1 MCFYKWKT
9 NNFPNLGLFGWFCW
23 PKTFCSHKNFSRHKG
38 VILHAM
44 QVNFPLICKSLADLS
59 RTINNHL
66 KVQFETNPYYWHQH
80 ILIRSSNIAIFH
92 NFTSKD
98 LKNSCFITK
107 KTYSYYKNLL
117 SLPHYN
123 TEVSV
128 EIWDIIDKA

>member
-1 MCFYKWKT
+1 MSVCFHKWKLKT
-9 NNFPNLGLFGWFCW
+9 LTENLCW
-23 PKTFCSHKNFSRHKG
+23 LKTFCSHKNFSRHIWEG
-38 VILHAM
+38 VVLHAIEL
-44 QVNFPLICKSLADLS
+44 NFPLICKSLTDLS